1 MRPSGLRLG
10 LAWAGR
16 VLGALVIV
24 AAASGRLPHLV
35 LTQAVV
41 SSLLTMVVAPLSL
54 LDRNAGESR
63 RRWSIPAFPAV
74 ILMSVGTVG
83 SQAPPVV
90 AVVGQGGPLTVVA
103 LSMLVLMAIG
113 FWSVVIAPA
122 RLKGLHAVGYVLLGS
137 MPISMPAMF
146 LIILPRDIYTA
157 FHAAAPGPLS
167 AMDDQT
173 FSGFVLFAFVKITLF
188 VAFTLLFLSA
198 IAQRTEGEDG
208 GDGGGSDRQPPG
220 LPGWVRALLQG
231 EATVEEPAVKRR
243 AGELT
248 RS

>member
-1 MRPSGLRLG
+1 MRPTGLRRGLG
-10 LAWAGR
+10 WAGR
-16 VLGALVIV
+16 VLGATVIV

-54 LDRNAGESR
+54 LDRNTGESR
-63 RRWSIPAFPAV
+63 RRWSMPAFPAV
-74 ILMSVGTVG
+74 VLMSVGTVG

-90 AVVGQGGPLTVVA
+90 AAIGEGGPLTVVA
-103 LSMLVLMAIG
+103 LSVLVLMAMG
-113 FWSVVIAPA
+113 FWSVVMPPS
-122 RLKGLHAVGYVLLGS
+122 RLQGLHAVGYVLLGS

-146 LIILPRDIYTA
+146 LIMLPRDIYTA
-157 FHAAAPGPLS
+157 FHTAAPGPLS

-173 FSGFVLFAFVKITLF
+173 FAGFVLFAFVKITLF
-188 VAFTLLFLSA
+188 VAFTVLFVSA
-198 IAQRTEGEDG
+198 LAQRTGGEDG
-208 GDGGGSDRQPPG
+208 GDDGGSDRQPPG

-231 EATVEEPAVKRR
+231 EPTVEEPVVARR

-248 RS
+248 RT